1 MSLHHVA
8 NGRDH
13 AAVCPRETERT
24 PARIILVSF
33 LLLLPFFRVLFSTS
47 PFLVLFFPF
56 FFAITFI
63 SPFFQGIIPRVM
75 TWQSLSPFVIPFLS
89 LFFLQGLMP
98 LVIT

>member
-24 PARIILVSF
+24 QARIILVSF
-33 LLLLPFFRVLFSTS
+33 LLPFFRVLFSTS
-47 PFLVLFFPF
+47 PVLVLFFPF
-56 FFAITFI
+56 FFFAVSFI